1 MLTIVDEVT
10 YSAQPEEDNHGCVY
24 EMDLVGLSV
33 FSEYDHCK
41 DERHLKPEV
50 QKLFEKYVNND
61 LHVRRL
67 DHEMALQLLQKEFSL
82 SQKAAVSVMDYFDTD
97 RNGSLSLW
105 EFQHFYN
112 LAGPRVAE
120 TAAVFDSKD
129 TEKQGYLDRDTV
141 IDILKDM
148 KSADGKELEDKDIEM
163 IIKSAK
169 DENQIFLGDFIAILY
184 RVKLYRKGH

>member
-1 MLTIVDEVT
+1 M
-10 YSAQPEEDNHGCVY
+10 
-24 EMDLVGLSV
+24 
-33 FSEYDHCK
+33 
-41 DERHLKPEV
+41 
-50 QKLFEKYVNND
+50 
-61 LHVRRL
+61 
-67 DHEMALQLLQKEFSL
+67 
-82 SQKAAVSVMDYFDTD
+82 
-97 RNGSLSLW
+97 
-105 EFQHFYN
+105 
-112 LAGPRVAE
+112 
-120 TAAVFDSKD
+120 FDSKD